1 MRKGRKRKQ
10 ERNVNE
16 GEENKV
22 QEKGNEGD
30 GSKGGMR
37 KKLQG
42 EMRARRK
49 WERWGIGKGTE
60 GGSWKSRREERE
72 RKKMEGG
79 EESGRARNK

>member
-22 QEKGNEGD
+22 QEKENEGD

-42 EMRARRK
+42 EMRAGRK
-49 WERWGIGKGTE
+49 WE
-60 GGSWKSRREERE
+60 
-72 RKKMEGG
+72 
-79 EESGRARNK
+79 